1 MMDYH
6 YTAIN
11 RLITPHSYMYTAFN
25 GGEFLKAYSKDRIKH
40 LNRFSEM
47 KSNGCLA
54 NGVSFLHLKT
64 LPNLKSSL
72 QRHNCIP
79 SKVVQKYINLET
91 DFNAF
96 DFDNYQK
103 ENISPL
109 SSFSIRND
117 IETFHLLQSLVRSQ
131 VDCDNYNLIK
141 FWLDKLIQRFEVT
154 KKIFEVYPQN
164 FGKGKGKS
172 SAVYLYWVFSL
183 SLILHYDSTA
193 NVKYLNTAMKVV
205 DLLCSLDE
213 IQLVDNIP
221 PESLICIV
229 LLELNGIKLLAEN
242 IGDISFA
249 IE

>member
-1 MMDYH
+1 M
-6 YTAIN
+6 
-11 RLITPHSYMYTAFN
+11 
-25 GGEFLKAYSKDRIKH
+25 
-40 LNRFSEM
+40 
-47 KSNGCLA
+47 
-54 NGVSFLHLKT
+54 HLKT

-72 QRHNCIP
+72 QKHNCIP

-172 SAVYLYWVFSL
+172 STVYLYWVFSL
-183 SLILHYDSTA
+183 SLILHYDFTA

-221 PESLICIV
+221 RKFNL
-229 LLELNGIKLLAEN
+229 
-242 IGDISFA
+242 
-249 IE
+249 